1 MIHFCQEV
9 ICDAEDPFDRFRERI
24 VRHVSEGHSRRSAA
38 AKFAISASSAVRIVA
53 RHEATGSVAPKV
65 GRVGRRSKL
74 EAHRDDLDPSDRRGS
89 RHHHAGTGRRAR
101 GTRNPDRSRRTCRA
115 GSSGTATAS
124 QKRCWPASKIAPTS
138 GRRAR
143 NGSPGVSRR
152 CGLSGTGWSSST
164 KPPPTPR

>member
-1 MIHFCQEV
+1 MPKTLST
-9 ICDAEDPFDRFRERI
+9 DLRERI

-74 EAHRDDLDPSDRRGS
+74 EAHRDDLIRRIAEVPDITMPELAAELAAQGTRIDPSNLS
-89 RHHHAGTGRRAR
+89 RWFI
-101 GTRNPDRSRRTCRA
+101 
-115 GSSGTATAS
+115 GTATAS
-124 QKRCWPASKIAPTS
+124 KKKRCWPASKIALTS

-164 KPPPTPR
+164 KPAPTPR

>member
-1 MIHFCQEV
+1 MSCAMPKTLST
-9 ICDAEDPFDRFRERI
+9 DLRERI

-74 EAHRDDLDPSDRRGS
+74 EAHRDDLIRRIAEVPDITMPELAAELAAQGTRIDPSNLS
-89 RHHHAGTGRRAR
+89 RWFI
-101 GTRNPDRSRRTCRA
+101 RNGYRVKKNA
-115 GSSGTATAS
+115 
-124 QKRCWPASKIAPTS
+124 CWPASKIAPTS

-164 KPPPTPR
+164 KPAPTPR